1 MYDRIT
7 DYNRDFELVPNLA
20 TEWEPNDDASAWTFD
35 LREGVMFSTIDRELL
50 AEDVRA
56 TAEVMASEDRVPGA
70 SADLGPLDQI
80 VVEDDY
86 RFTAELTRRDNA
98 YPNRLA
104 ETGSWFNIVP
114 ANVINGRFEEL
125 GNTDFGSGPFT
136 LTDFQESQEYVFE
149 ANDDWFLT
157 DDDGNQ
163 LPYVDQV
170 TAEIIPDPIAQANAL
185 SDERVD
191 TLHPLRNN
199 VFDRVDQS
207 EGAEAVQF
215 TTSSFL
221 SMVMLTTLET
231 ESGDRPF
238 ADVRVRKAVKHAMDR
253 EEMTAAVNGSLQI
266 GHHDPVAP
274 VHPNYAPFDEGLEF
288 GTTAQPD
295 EAQRL
300 LEEAGYGDG
309 LQLPTPIYSSE
320 FDPRR
325 GTAVQLLQ
333 QQMADVGIEFDIQQ
347 VSSDTWLTD
356 YWNQENGWY
365 ASGYAA
371 RMEESTVHRLAL
383 HDDGQWNS
391 GRWDNDEYNEAYD
404 IFSTTTDDDE
414 YVDAFHEAQR
424 IMHLEGPWLIFGF
437 SKQNA
442 GRNNYMGNYEPGPA
456 TNRDYEFDAWLTSDA
471 PEGPS

>member
-288 GTTAQPD
+288 GTTGQPD
-295 EAQRL
+295 EARRL
-300 LEEAGYGDG
+300 LDEAGYDDG
-309 LQLPTPIYSSE
+309 LDLPELIYSA
-320 FDPRR
+320 DQ
-325 GTAVQLLQ
+325 TAQKEPIAQVWQE
-333 QQMADVGIEFDIQQ
+333 QMADVGIEFDIRR
-347 VSSDTWLTD
+347 VTSDTWLSD
-356 YWNQENGWY
+356 HWNADDTWY
-365 ASGYAA
+365 ISTWSA
-371 RMEESTVHRLAL
+371 RVVDTTVADLAL
-383 HDDGQWNS
+383 RSDGPWNS
-391 GRWDNDEYNEAYD
+391 ARWANDDYDAALEAALNAT
-404 IFSTTTDDDE
+404 STDE
-414 YVDAFHEAQR
+414 IASSLAEAQR
-424 IMHLEGPWLIFGF
+424 IHHLDG
-437 SKQNA
+437 
-442 GRNNYMGNYEPGPA
+442 
-456 TNRDYEFDAWLTSDA
+456 AWLVVSFLKVFSAKWDYVRSMEMMPSISRALYDTASLTGDA
-471 PEGPS
+471 PEGP